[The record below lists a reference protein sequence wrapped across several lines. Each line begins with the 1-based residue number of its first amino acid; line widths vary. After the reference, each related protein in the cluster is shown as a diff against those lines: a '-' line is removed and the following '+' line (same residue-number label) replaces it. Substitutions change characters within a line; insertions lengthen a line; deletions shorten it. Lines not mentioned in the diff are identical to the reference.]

1 MKYLLDT
8 NTCIAFLK
16 GNQTVVEKIRL
27 IGIENLCLCSIVK
40 AELWFGACKSERVTA
55 NQAVLKEFFAQFSSV
70 PFDDNPIEYYGEIR
84 ALLSKA
90 GKPIGAN
97 DFLIAAIAKA
107 NQLTLV
113 TNNTREF
120 IRVPDLLLE
129 DWLIVEGDK

>member
-16 GNQTVVEKIRL
+16 GNQTVVEKIRK

-40 AELWFGACKSERVTA
+40 AELWFGACKSQRVTA
-55 NQAVLKEFFAQFSSV
+55 NQAVLKEFFAQFLSV
-70 PFDDNPIEYYGEIR
+70 PFDDNSIEHYGEIR

-107 NQLTLV
+107 NNVTLV
-113 TNNTREF
+113 THNTKEF
-120 IRVPDLLLE
+120 IRVPNLLLE
-129 DWLIVEGDK
+129 DWLI

>member
-16 GNQTVVEKIRL
+16 GNQTVVEKIRMV
-27 IGIENLCLCSIVK
+27 GIENLCLCSIVK

-70 PFDDNPIEYYGEIR
+70 SFDDNPIEHYGEIR

-120 IRVPDLLLE
+120 IRVSDLLLE
-129 DWLIVEGDK
+129 DWLSLQY

>member
-16 GNQTVVEKIRL
+16 GNQIVVEKIRL
-27 IGIENLCLCSIVK
+27 VGIENLLLCSVVK

-55 NQAVLKEFFAQFSSV
+55 NQAVLKEFFMQFSSIS
-70 PFDDNPIEYYGEIR
+70 FDDNAIEHYGDIR

-97 DFLIAAIAKA
+97 DFLIAAIARA
-107 NQLTLV
+107 NQLTLI

-120 IRVPDLLLE
+120 VRVPDLLLE
-129 DWLIVEGDK
+129 DWLH

>member
-16 GNQTVVEKIRL
+16 GNPHVTNKIRTV
-27 IGIENLCLCSIVK
+27 GIENLLLCSVVK

-55 NQAVLKEFFAQFSSV
+55 NQAVLREFFTQFLSV
-70 PFDDNPIEYYGEIR
+70 SFDDKVIEQYGEIR

-97 DFLIAAIAKA
+97 DFLIAAIARA
-107 NQLTLV
+107 NQLILV
-113 TNNTREF
+113 THNTKEF
-120 IRVPDLLLE
+120 IRVPDLLLD
-129 DWLIVEGDK
+129 DWLI

>member
-16 GNQTVVEKIRL
+16 GNQTVVEKIRT

-40 AELWFGACKSERVTA
+40 AELWFGACKSQRVTA
-55 NQAVLKEFFAQFSSV
+55 NQAVLKEFFAQFSSLA
-70 PFDDNPIEYYGEIR
+70 FDDNSIEHYGEIR

-107 NQLTLV
+107 NQMTLV
-113 TNNTREF
+113 TN
-120 IRVPDLLLE
+120 
-129 DWLIVEGDK
+129 

>member
-16 GNQTVVEKIRL
+16 GNQTVVEKIR
-27 IGIENLCLCSIVK
+27 IVGIENLCLCSIVK

-55 NQAVLKEFFAQFSSV
+55 NQAVLKEFFEQFSSL
-70 PFDDNPIEYYGEIR
+70 PFDDNPIEHYGEIR

-97 DFLIAAIAKA
+97 DFLGVYPRA
-107 NQLTLV
+107 
-113 TNNTREF
+113 
-120 IRVPDLLLE
+120 
-129 DWLIVEGDK
+129 

>member
-1 MKYLLDT
+1 MRYLLDT

-16 GNQTVVEKIRL
+16 GNQAVVEKIRTVS
-27 IGIENLCLCSIVK
+27 IENLLLCSIVK
-40 AELWFGACKSERVTA
+40 AELWFGACKSDRVTA
-55 NQAVLKEFFAQFSSV
+55 NQAVLREFFTQFSSV
-70 PFDDNPIEYYGEIR
+70 PFDDNPIEHYGDIR

-97 DFLIAAIAKA
+97 DFLIAAIARA

-120 IRVPDLLLE
+120 IRVPNLLLD
-129 DWLIVEGDK
+129 DWLK

>member
-16 GNQTVVEKIRL
+16 GNQTVVEKIRT

-40 AELWFGACKSERVTA
+40 AELWFSACKSQRVTA
-55 NQAVLKEFFAQFSSV
+55 NQAVLKEFFAQFSSLA
-70 PFDDNPIEYYGEIR
+70 FDDNSIEHYGEIR

-107 NQLTLV
+107 NQLTLI

-129 DWLIVEGDK
+129 DWL

>member
-27 IGIENLCLCSIVK
+27 VGIENLLLCSVVK
-40 AELWFGACKSERVTA
+40 AELWFGACKSERITA
-55 NQAVLKEFFAQFSSV
+55 NQAVLKEFFMQFSSIS
-70 PFDDNPIEYYGEIR
+70 FDDNAIEHYGDIR

-97 DFLIAAIAKA
+97 DFLIAAIARA

-120 IRVPDLLLE
+120 VRVPDLLLE
-129 DWLIVEGDK
+129 DWLH

>member
-16 GNQTVVEKIRL
+16 GNQTVVEKIRT

-55 NQAVLKEFFAQFSSV
+55 NQAVLKEFFAQFSSLA
-70 PFDDNPIEYYGEIR
+70 FDDNSIEHYGEIR

-107 NQLTLV
+107 NQLTLI

-129 DWLIVEGDK
+129 DWL

>member
-16 GNQTVVEKIRL
+16 GKQTVIEKIRI

-40 AELWFGACKSERVTA
+40 AELWFGACKSERITA
-55 NQAVLKEFFAQFSSV
+55 NQAVLKELFAQFQSL
-70 PFDDNPIEYYGEIR
+70 PFDDNSIEDYGQIR

-90 GKPIGAN
+90 GTPIGAN
-97 DFLIAAIAKA
+97 DFLIAAIAKE

-113 TNNTREF
+113 THNTKEF
-120 IRVPDLLLE
+120 IRVPDLQLE
-129 DWLIVEGDK
+129 DWIS

>member
-1 MKYLLDT
+1 MMYLLDT

-16 GNQTVVEKIRL
+16 GNQAVVEKIRTV
-27 IGIENLCLCSIVK
+27 GIENLMLCSVVK

-55 NQAVLKEFFAQFSSV
+55 NQAVLREFFMQFSSV
-70 PFDDNPIEYYGEIR
+70 PFDDKPIEHYGDIR
-84 ALLSKA
+84 TLLSKA

-113 TNNTREF
+113 TNNTKEF
-120 IRVPDLLLE
+120 IRVPDLLLA
-129 DWLIVEGDK
+129 DWLK

>member
-16 GNQTVVEKIRL
+16 GNQTVVEKIRT

-40 AELWFGACKSERVTA
+40 AELWFGACKSQRVTA
-55 NQAVLKEFFAQFSSV
+55 NQAVLKEFFAQFSSLA
-70 PFDDNPIEYYGEIR
+70 FDDNSIEHYGEIR

-107 NQLTLV
+107 NQLTLI

-129 DWLIVEGDK
+129 DWL

>member
-27 IGIENLCLCSIVK
+27 VGIENLLLCSVVK

-55 NQAVLKEFFAQFSSV
+55 NQAVLKEFFMQFSSIS
-70 PFDDNPIEYYGEIR
+70 FDDNAIEHYGDIR
-84 ALLSKA
+84 ALLSKI

-97 DFLIAAIAKA
+97 DFLIAAIARA
-107 NQLTLV
+107 NQLILV

-120 IRVPDLLLE
+120 VRVPDLPLE
-129 DWLIVEGDK
+129 DWLH

>member
-1 MKYLLDT
+1 MTYLLDT

-27 IGIENLCLCSIVK
+27 VGIENLLLCSVVK
-40 AELWFGACKSERVTA
+40 AELWFGACKSERITA
-55 NQAVLKEFFAQFSSV
+55 NQAVLKEFFMQFSSV
-70 PFDDNPIEYYGEIR
+70 SFDDNAIEHYGDIR

-97 DFLIAAIAKA
+97 DFLIAAIARA
-107 NQLTLV
+107 NQLTLI

-120 IRVPDLLLE
+120 VRVPDLLLE
-129 DWLIVEGDK
+129 DWLH

>member
-16 GNQTVVEKIRL
+16 GNQTVVEKIRT

-40 AELWFGACKSERVTA
+40 AELWFGACKSQRVTA
-55 NQAVLKEFFAQFSSV
+55 NQAVLKEFFAQFSSLA
-70 PFDDNPIEYYGEIR
+70 FDDNSIEHYGEIR

-107 NQLTLV
+107 NQLTLI

-129 DWLIVEGDK
+129 DWI

>member
-16 GNQTVVEKIRL
+16 GNQTVVGKIRNV
-27 IGIENLCLCSIVK
+27 GIENLCLCSIVK
-40 AELWFGACKSERVTA
+40 AELWFGACKGERVTA
-55 NQAVLKEFFAQFSSV
+55 NQAVLKEFFAQFSSL
-70 PFDDNPIEYYGEIR
+70 PFDDNSIEHYGEIR

-97 DFLIAAIAKA
+97 DFLIAAIAKV

-120 IRVPDLLLE
+120 IRIPDLLLE
-129 DWLIVEGDK
+129 DWL

>member
-27 IGIENLCLCSIVK
+27 VGIENLLLCSVVK

-55 NQAVLKEFFAQFSSV
+55 NQAVLKEFFMQFSSIS
-70 PFDDNPIEYYGEIR
+70 FDDNAIEHYGDIR
-84 ALLSKA
+84 ALLSKV

-97 DFLIAAIAKA
+97 DFLIAAIARA
-107 NQLTLV
+107 NQLTLI

-120 IRVPDLLLE
+120 VRVPDLLLE
-129 DWLIVEGDK
+129 DWLH